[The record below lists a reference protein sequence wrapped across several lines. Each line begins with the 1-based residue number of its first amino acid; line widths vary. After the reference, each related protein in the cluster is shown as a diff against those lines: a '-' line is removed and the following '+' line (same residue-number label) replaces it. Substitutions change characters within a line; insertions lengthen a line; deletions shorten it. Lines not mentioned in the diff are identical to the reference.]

1 MKNISIELINNEVKE
16 FYNRN
21 RRRILCV
28 INSPLLFTEKIKI
41 NNTIIY
47 DVGIAVDYGLNYL
60 YIKSEKEIP
69 HGIIVEIYNEKY
81 KIYGLKFKEN
91 ITDKYEKFI
100 Y

>member
-1 MKNISIELINNEVKE
+1 MKNISIELINDEVKE
-16 FYNRN
+16 FYNEN

-28 INSPLLFTEKIKI
+28 INSPLSFTEKIKI

-47 DVGIAVDYGLNYL
+47 NVGIAVDYGLNYL
-60 YIKSEKEIP
+60 YIRSEKEIP
-69 HGIIVEIYNEKY
+69 HSIIVDTYGGIY